1 MKKIYFVV
9 QRKKYGTGY
18 LRGVQIQRALR
29 QSGIKSRIVLT
40 RHVNRCKNSIL
51 VFVKT
56 LTPDIALQAISQGN
70 RIIWDILDG
79 YDENIIQQIA
89 SSVTLD
95 GLITSTAASEPS
107 LSCLNPKEKALIYHH
122 IDPRLVRKIKGK
134 SKTSNFSLGY
144 IGNIPPEV
152 NGKKFTEAFPGVK
165 GIEVDTRHAKRSGW
179 MREAAP
185 LRCHFAVRLDN
196 RECMMKPL
204 AKVGVA
210 AACNAN
216 IIVNRSN
223 AAVELLGSDYPYLCD
238 DTVEDALRTIE
249 RARLEFGSAS
259 CNAGLERMATLR
271 DRLSI
276 EKSVAEYRSFLNRF
290 ID

>member
-29 QSGIKSRIVLT
+29 HTGIKSSIILT
-40 RHVNRCKNSIL
+40 RHVHRCKNALLI
-51 VFVKT
+51 FVKI
-56 LTPDIALQAISQGN
+56 LTSGIAVQAISQGN

-89 SSVTLD
+89 SSVMLD
-95 GLITSTAASEPS
+95 GLITSTAASELALAS
-107 LSCLNPKEKALIYHH
+107 LNSKEKALIYHH
-122 IDPRLVRKIKGK
+122 IDPRLIRKIKGRPK
-134 SKTSNFSLGY
+134 SSDFSLCY
-144 IGNIPPEV
+144 IGNIPSEI
-152 NGKKFTEAFPGVK
+152 NGKKFTETFPDVK
-165 GIEVDTRHAKRSGW
+165 GIEVDTKHAKRCDW
-179 MREAAP
+179 MRIAAP
-185 LRCHFAVRLDN
+185 YRCHFAVRLDQ

-223 AAVELLGSDYPYLCD
+223 AAVELLGTDYPYLCD
-238 DTVEDALRTIE
+238 DSVEDARKTIE
-249 RARLEFGSAS
+249 RARSDFGNSTWQT
-259 CNAGLERMATLR
+259 GLERIAELR
-271 DRLSI
+271 NRLSI
-276 EKSVAEYRSFLNRF
+276 EKNVAEYCSFLSRF
-290 ID
+290 D

>member
-29 QSGIKSRIVLT
+29 RTGIKSSIILT
-40 RHVNRCKNSIL
+40 RHVNRCKNSLLI
-51 VFVKT
+51 FVKI

-95 GLITSTAASEPS
+95 GLITSTAASESS
-107 LSCLNPKEKALIYHH
+107 LSCLHPKEKALIYHH
-122 IDPRLVRKIKGK
+122 IDPRLIRKIKGK
-134 SKTSNFSLGY
+134 SKTSNFSLSY

-152 NGKKFTEAFPGVK
+152 NGKKFTEAFPDVK

-185 LRCHFAVRLDN
+185 FQCHFAVRLDQ

-223 AAVELLGSDYPYLCD
+223 AAVELLGPDYPYLCD
-238 DTVEDALRTIE
+238 DTVEDAIRTIE
-249 RARLEFGSAS
+249 RARSEFGSS
-259 CNAGLERMATLR
+259 TWQVGLERMASLR
-271 DRLSI
+271 DRLPI
-276 EKSVAEYRSFLNRF
+276 ETSASEYCSFLSRF
-290 ID
+290 M